1 MSSSDN
7 DLNVP
12 NLGPAQRDPELVNG
26 SATTAPP
33 AAAVAEP
40 AVEKPATASAPQGP
54 VAAAPVATASA
65 GRGLGIFTG
74 GLLVLVLGACGG
86 LGYWLM
92 ELQLQF
98 QTRSAELTEARYQ
111 IGELRELLQV
121 AESSALQSGKG
132 LVSEV
137 GQLSTTAQS
146 KYTHYDSE
154 IAKLWTVAY
163 QQNKPRLEEH
173 KKLLAN
179 QTDQLKAQAAK
190 QKTQDGQLTDLLALV
205 EAQKTLLD
213 EQAVALQAQASQLG
227 VAQKELKSMAAQ
239 SENVE
244 KAVKF
249 VTALKIS
256 QDKLSSSQS
265 NTVKATD
272 TAVATVRRELAS
284 TRTEL
289 STQAEI
295 LNEQLAEQADV
306 LSALQAKVAKGGG
319 SAALDPAVKRRIAH
333 NEDAIRAF
341 DGTRRQLNRELLQIR
356 QKLNNLQ
363 LKVENR

>member
-26 SATTAPP
+26 AAAAPP
-33 AAAVAEP
+33 QAAAAVEQP
-40 AVEKPATASAPQGP
+40 AMAPQPKVP
-54 VAAAPVATASA
+54 VAPAAAPVAAA
-65 GRGLGIFTG
+65 AGGRGLGVFTG
-74 GLLVLVLGACGG
+74 GLLVLVLAACGG

-121 AESSALQSGKG
+121 AESSSLQSGRG
-132 LVSEV
+132 LISEV

-154 IAKLWTVAY
+154 IAKLWTIAY
-163 QQNKPRLEEH
+163 QRNKPQLEAQQ
-173 KKLLAN
+173 KALAG
-179 QTDQLKAQAAK
+179 QAAQLKSQAEKQTAQE
-190 QKTQDGQLTDLLALV
+190 GQLTNLLALV

-213 EQAVALQAQASQLG
+213 EQAVALQAQSSQLG
-227 VAQKELKSMAAQ
+227 TAQKELKSMAAQ

-265 NTVKATD
+265 STVKATD
-272 TAVATVRRELAS
+272 TAVATVRRELAN

-289 STQAEI
+289 GTQAEI
-295 LNEQLAEQADV
+295 LNEQLAEQADT
-306 LSALQAKVAKGGG
+306 LKALQSRVGKGN
-319 SAALDPAVKRRIAH
+319 SSNTAASPALKRRIAH

-363 LKVENR
+363 LKVESR

>member
-26 SATTAPP
+26 SAATPPP
-33 AAAVAEP
+33 AAAVAE
-40 AVEKPATASAPQGP
+40 AVVEKPATASAPQS
-54 VAAAPVATASA
+54 AAAPASVPSA

-74 GLLVLVLGACGG
+74 GLLVVVLAACGG

-132 LVSEV
+132 LISEV

-154 IAKLWTVAY
+154 IAKLWTIAY
-163 QQNKPRLEEH
+163 QRNRPELEAQ
-173 KKLLAN
+173 KKALTGQAE
-179 QTDQLKAQAAK
+179 QLKAQAAK
-190 QKTQDGQLTDLLALV
+190 QASQDEQLTDLLALV

-227 VAQKELKSMAAQ
+227 VAQKDLKAMAAQ

-295 LNEQLAEQADV
+295 LNEQLAEQADA
-306 LSALQAKVAKGGG
+306 LSALQAKVGKGGS
-319 SAALDPAVKRRIAH
+319 SAALDPSVKRRIAH

-363 LKVENR
+363 LKVESR